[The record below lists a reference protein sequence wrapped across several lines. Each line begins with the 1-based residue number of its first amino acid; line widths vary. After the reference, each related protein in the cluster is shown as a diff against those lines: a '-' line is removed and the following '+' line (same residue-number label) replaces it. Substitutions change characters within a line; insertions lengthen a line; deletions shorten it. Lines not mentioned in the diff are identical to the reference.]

1 MFKLIRLAIYAL
13 VGYTVY
19 QFVTDVIE
27 ADSALSAS
35 RGRGARGTGRRAAG
49 TPMTGTKR
57 GGGAGKPEV
66 TSDSDGGAVRH
77 RVGRGVVG
85 T

>member
-27 ADSALSAS
+27 ADSALSTS
-35 RGRGARGTGRRAAG
+35 RGRGARGRRAAG